1 MKDGFTPVI
10 NKNLSGLVP
19 NNLLKLEKE
28 YSELQQYSRRH
39 NVEILDL
46 PDTFTWDCLMKKFTE
61 LCNDVGVMVETRD
74 IEACHK
80 LLLFFFKKKKV
91 KSVPQRNYCVT

>member
-1 MKDGFTPVI
+1 M
-10 NKNLSGLVP
+10 S

-28 YSELQQYSRRH
+28 YSKLQQYSRRH

-61 LCNDVGVMVETRD
+61 LCNDVGVMVETGD

-80 LLLFFFKKKKV
+80 LFFLKKE
-91 KSVPQRNYCVT
+91 